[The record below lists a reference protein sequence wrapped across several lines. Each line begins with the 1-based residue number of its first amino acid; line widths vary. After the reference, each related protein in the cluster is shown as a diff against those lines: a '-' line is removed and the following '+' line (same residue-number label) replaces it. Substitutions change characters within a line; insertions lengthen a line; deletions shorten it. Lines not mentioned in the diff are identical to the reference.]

1 MTSRGLLS
9 SKLDVMVSV
18 LRGSGIK
25 KDYDFDVKDEV
36 LLHTTRVPSFGYHYM
51 QHPRIAPIDAHRN
64 RWGTGD
70 ME

>member
-36 LLHTTRVPSFGYHYM
+36 LLHKHLHTHVPSSGYHHM
-51 QHPRIAPIDAHRN
+51 QHPVWN
-64 RWGTGD
+64 RAD
-70 ME
+70 